1 MIRVLFLLSVVAS
14 FGSLHATTVFPMSVE
29 RLTDISS
36 DVIVGHAVKSWST
49 WNAQH
54 TIIVTYTQF
63 AVDNRLKGSTA
74 ASVTVKTPG
83 GSVDGYTQHV
93 AGVRSWSAGESS
105 VLFLR
110 PSQSGDALVVSGLI
124 QGDFRIRRSAS
135 GTLVADNGLGDGTV
149 TTATQSVQEFNPSSR
164 SITPYLGHRM
174 SLNELQQRVRSRV
187 HTE

>member
-1 MIRVLFLLSVVAS
+1 MRRLLVLLSVVAS
-14 FGSLHATTVFPMSVE
+14 FNSLSATTVFPMSVE

-36 DVIVGHAVKSWST
+36 DVVVAHAVKSWSV

-63 AVDNRLKGSTA
+63 AVDNRLKGSA
-74 ASVTVKTPG
+74 ATTLTVKTPG
-83 GSVDGYTQHV
+83 GSAEGYTQHV
-93 AGVRSWSAGESS
+93 AGVRAWSAGESS

-124 QGDFRIRRSAS
+124 QGDFRVRRNAS
-135 GTLVADNGLGDGTV
+135 GTLVADNGLANGNV
-149 TTATQSVQEFNPSSR
+149 TAAAEDVQEFNPSSK
-164 SITPYLGHRM
+164 SISPYLGHRM

>member
-1 MIRVLFLLSVVAS
+1 MMRMIVLLSVIAS
-14 FGSLHATTVFPMSVE
+14 FSSLNATTVFPMSVE

-36 DVIVGHAVKSWST
+36 DVVVAHAVKSWSV

-63 AVDNRLKGSTA
+63 AVDNRLKGNAGAT
-74 ASVTVKTPG
+74 VTVKTPG
-83 GSVDGYTQHV
+83 GSAEGYTQHV

-135 GTLVADNGLGDGTV
+135 GTLVADNGLEDGTV
-149 TTATQSVQEFNPSSR
+149 SAAQDVQEFNPSSK
-164 SITPYLGHRM
+164 SISPYLGHRM
-174 SLNELQQRVRSRV
+174 SLNQLQQRVRSRA

>member
-1 MIRVLFLLSVVAS
+1 MKRMLVLLSVVALLS
-14 FGSLHATTVFPMSVE
+14 SLHATTVFPMSVE

-36 DVIVGHAVKSWST
+36 DVVVAHAVKSWSV

-63 AVDNRLKGSTA
+63 AVDNRLKGSAGTT
-74 ASVTVKTPG
+74 VTVKTPG
-83 GSVDGYTQHV
+83 GNAEGYTQHV
-93 AGVRSWSAGESS
+93 AGVRPWSAGESS

-124 QGDFRIRRSAS
+124 QGDFRIRRNTS
-135 GTLVADNGLGDGTV
+135 GTPVADNGLEDGSV
-149 TTATQSVQEFNPSSR
+149 TPATEDVQEFNPSSK
-164 SITPYLGHRM
+164 SISPYLGHRM

-187 HTE
+187 HSE